1 MTRLLKALGLA
12 LGAMAIMVAIVVPSA
27 QAATGTLTAGANPAL
42 ITGNQVMGPT
52 FDIGAGPLKVVS
64 CETADLNGTIPGAA
78 DPVTLIPIYA
88 GCVSEPGAMP
98 VTITLNGCDYSFGI
112 SQPGTTQQPAGTGK
126 LEASIICPAGQMIQI
141 HVFENAFTHAANMPL
156 CTYDIAGQ
164 GPVPAGIY
172 HNIAGAPG
180 DVLATVKAQFTAK
193 RTGPEMMCGGGGIM
207 NHLPITLTGNYTLR
221 AFQEFAGGGEGAQV
235 ALHGGPNNPN

>member
-1 MTRLLKALGLA
+1 
-12 LGAMAIMVAIVVPSA
+12 VV
-27 QAATGTLTAGANPAL
+27 G
-42 ITGNQVMGPT
+42 
-52 FDIGAGPLKVVS
+52 
-64 CETADLNGTIPGAA
+64 CETADLNGTLAGPT
-78 DPVTLIPIYA
+78 DPVTLTPIYA

-98 VTITLNGCDYSFGI
+98 VTVTLNGCDYSFGV

-141 HVFENAFTHAANMPL
+141 HVYENAFTHAANMPL

-172 HNIAGAPG
+172 HNVAGAPG

-193 RTGPEMMCGGGGIM
+193 RTGPEMMCGGGGM
-207 NHLPITLTGNYTLR
+207 LQHLPITLTGNYTLK

-235 ALHGGPNNPN
+235 PLHVGPID

>member
-1 MTRLLKALGLA
+1 MTRMLKALGLA
-12 LGAMAIMVAIVVPSA
+12 MAAMATMVAVMAPTA
-27 QAATGTLTAGANPAL
+27 QAATGTLTAGAFPA
-42 ITGNQVMGPT
+42 IVTGPQVAGPT
-52 FDIGAGPLKVVS
+52 FDIGAGPLKVVG
-64 CETADLNGTIPGAA
+64 CETADLNSTLAGPT
-78 DPVTLIPIYA
+78 DPVTLTPIY
-88 GCVSEPGAMP
+88 GNCVSEPGAMP
-98 VTITLNGCDYSFGI
+98 VTVTLNGCDYSFGV

-126 LEASIICPAGQMIQI
+126 LEASIICPAGQQIQI

-172 HNIAGAPG
+172 HNVAGAPG

-193 RTGPEMMCGGGGIM
+193 RTGPEMMCGGGGM
-207 NHLPITLTGNYTLR
+207 LQHLPITLTGNYTLK

-235 ALHGGPNNPN
+235 PLHVGPID

>member
-1 MTRLLKALGLA
+1 MLKSLGLA
-12 LGAMAIMVAIVVPSA
+12 IGAIATMVAIAAPGA
-27 QAATGTLTAGANPAL
+27 QAATGTLTAGAAPA
-42 ITGNQVMGPT
+42 IVTGNQVVGPT
-52 FDIGAGPLKVVS
+52 FDIGAGPLKVVG
-64 CETADLNGTIPGAA
+64 CGTADLNSTLAGPT
-78 DPVTLIPIYA
+78 DPVTLTPIYS

-98 VTITLNGCDYSFGI
+98 VTVTLNGCDYSFGV

-126 LEASIICPAGQMIQI
+126 LEASIICPAGQQIQI
-141 HVFENAFTHAANMPL
+141 HVYENVFTHAANMPL

-172 HNIAGAPG
+172 HNVAGGPS

-193 RTGPEMMCGGGGIM
+193 RTGPEMMCGGGGM
-207 NHLPITLTGNYTLR
+207 LQHLPITLTGNYTLR

-235 ALHGGPNNPN
+235 PLHVGPID

>member
-1 MTRLLKALGLA
+1 MTRILKTLGLA
-12 LGAMAIMVAIVVPSA
+12 LGAMATMVALAVPA
-27 QAATGTLTAGANPAL
+27 AHGATGTLTAGAFPA
-42 ITGNQVMGPT
+42 IVTGNQVVGPT
-52 FDIGAGPLKVVS
+52 FDIGAGPLKVVG
-64 CETADLNGTIPGAA
+64 CGTADLNGTLAGPT
-78 DPVTLIPIYA
+78 DPVTLTPIYG

-98 VTITLNGCDYSFGI
+98 VTVTLNGCDYSFGV

-141 HVFENAFTHAANMPL
+141 HVYENAFTHAANMPL

-172 HNIAGAPG
+172 HNVAGAPG

-193 RTGPEMMCGGGGIM
+193 RTGPEMMCGGGGM
-207 NHLPITLTGNYTLR
+207 LNHLPITLTGNYTLR

-235 ALHGGPNNPN
+235 PLHVGPID